1 MQNKRIISFSISI
14 IIMLASIA
22 AYGCSC
28 YAPPSFCKH
37 AQVINSRGMEFI
49 FVGSMISSQEIS
61 REEHAFQ
68 YSIER
73 VIGGGVVQGPSTLF
87 TNQTFENTDTTVWL
101 LGGTS
106 DLCFRWIGE
115 RAIIAVEYIT
125 DAGYNV
131 SVCRNDFLKI
141 DDEEM
146 VEGTLLDSLET
157 IKLSVDDVD
166 QLVNDGNCSIRT
178 NTKDIQAIKDEIVV
192 STFSYGNE
200 IIITAKSPD
209 LYGLPISIHDT
220 YGRQLLTSYI
230 TEEVTYVDVPP
241 IPSGLYF
248 VTIYYRESRVAFKV
262 YRN

>member
-1 MQNKRIISFSISI
+1 MQNKKIISFSISI

-101 LGGTS
+101 LGGTA

-192 STFSYGNE
+192 STSSFTNE
-200 IIITAKSPD
+200 IIITTMKPE